1 VAEVIEFE
9 TYHPA
14 MQGEMMVTMG
24 SADAEGGTELVAMH
38 ADLPPGVPPADDE
51 IGWRMSLGK
60 LARLVGGA

>member
-1 VAEVIEFE
+1 
-9 TYHPA
+9 
-14 MQGEMMVTMG
+14 
-24 SADAEGGTELVAMH
+24 MH